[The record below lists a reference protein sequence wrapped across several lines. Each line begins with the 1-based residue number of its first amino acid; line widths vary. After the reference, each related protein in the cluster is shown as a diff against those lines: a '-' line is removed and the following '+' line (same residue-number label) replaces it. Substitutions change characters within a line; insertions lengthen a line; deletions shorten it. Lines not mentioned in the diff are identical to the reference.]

1 MERIKFLT
9 KDGVEIHGLYAGAES
24 KNAPAVLLLHMM
36 PAVKESWKKFQEK
49 LRKAGFQSLAIDMRG
64 HGESVWKNGERID
77 YKNFTDA
84 EQQEKILDVEAAMR
98 FLAERGVESESVAVA
113 GASIGANLALQY
125 QAEHSEIK
133 AAVLLSSGVD
143 YKGIKT
149 EPLAMRVLPEQAVFL
164 AGAKGDVRSR
174 GPARQS
180 PRLQALAGGAS
191 CADMA
196 SVLFN
201 ILPARDK
208 KLKVFDG
215 PEHGTDLF
223 VTHPELMDEI
233 VNWLGEIYILRIP
246 NF

>member
-9 KDGVEIHGLYAGAES
+9 KDGVEIYGLYAEAES

-36 PAVKESWKKFQEK
+36 PAVKESWKEFQEK
-49 LRKAGFQSLAIDMRG
+49 LREAGFQSLAIDLRG
-64 HGESVWKNGERID
+64 HGESIWKNGARID

-84 EQQEKILDVEAAMR
+84 EQQEKILDVETAMR
-98 FLAERGVESESVAVA
+98 FLAGQGAESESVAVT

-133 AAVLLSSGVD
+133 AVVLLSSGVD

-149 EPLAMRVLPEQAVFL
+149 EPLAMRVLPEQSVFL
-164 AGAKGDVRSR
+164 SGAKEDVRSS
-174 GPARQS
+174 GS
-180 PRLQALAGGAS
+180 S
-191 CADMA
+191 CADAA
-196 SVLFN
+196 SILFN

-223 VTHPELMDEI
+223 TAHPELMDEI
-233 VNWLGEIYILRIP
+233 VNWLRNIYFE
-246 NF
+246 NS

>member
-9 KDGVEIHGLYAGAES
+9 KDGVEIYGLYAEAES

-36 PAVKESWKKFQEK
+36 PAVKESWKEFQEK
-49 LRKAGFQSLAIDMRG
+49 LREAGFQSLAIDMRG
-64 HGESVWKNGERID
+64 HGESIWKNGERID

-84 EQQEKILDVEAAMR
+84 EQQEKILDVETAMR
-98 FLAERGVESESVAVA
+98 FLAGQGAESESVAVT

-133 AAVLLSSGVD
+133 AVVLLSSGVV

-149 EPLAMRVLPEQAVFL
+149 EPLAIRVLPEQAVFL
-164 AGAKGDVRSR
+164 AGAKGDVRS
-174 GPARQS
+174 S
-180 PRLQALAGGAS
+180 GAS

-201 ILPARDK
+201 ILPARNK

-233 VNWLGEIYILRIP
+233 VNWLVEIYILRIP

>member
-9 KDGVEIHGLYAGAES
+9 KDGVEIYGLYAEAES

-36 PAVKESWKKFQEK
+36 PAVKESWKEFQEK
-49 LRKAGFQSLAIDMRG
+49 LREAGFQSLAIDMRG
-64 HGESVWKNGERID
+64 HGESIWKNGERID

-84 EQQEKILDVEAAMR
+84 EQQEKILDVETAMR
-98 FLAERGVESESVAVA
+98 FLAEQGAESESVAVA

-133 AAVLLSSGVD
+133 AVVLLSSGVD

-164 AGAKGDVRSR
+164 AGSKEDMRS
-174 GPARQS
+174 S
-180 PRLQALAGGAS
+180 GAS

-196 SVLFN
+196 QIIFDL
-201 ILPARDK
+201 LPARDK

-233 VNWLGEIYILRIP
+233 VNWLRNIYFE
-246 NF
+246 NS

>member
-9 KDGVEIHGLYAGAES
+9 KDEVEIHGLYAGAES

-36 PAVKESWKKFQEK
+36 PAVKESWKEFQEK
-49 LRKAGFQSLAIDMRG
+49 LREAGFQSLAIDMRG
-64 HGESVWKNGERID
+64 HGESIWKNGTRID

-84 EQQEKILDVEAAMR
+84 EQQEKILDVETAMR
-98 FLAERGVESESVAVA
+98 FLAGQGAESESVAVT

-133 AAVLLSSGVD
+133 AVVLLSSGVD
-143 YKGIKT
+143 YKGIRT
-149 EPLAMRVLPEQAVFL
+149 EPLAIRVLPEQAVFL
-164 AGAKGDVRSR
+164 VGAKGDVRS
-174 GPARQS
+174 S
-180 PRLQALAGGAS
+180 GAS

-201 ILPARDK
+201 ILPARNK

-233 VNWLGEIYILRIP
+233 VNWLREK
-246 NF
+246 F